1 MKEKIK
7 NFLDTD
13 LLEKYLLGTTSA
25 EEAFQVERYITMY
38 PEVRKTYDELQ
49 ENLEAFA
56 KLHALKSPADLK
68 ERILQ
73 SIRQEKKVR
82 SKFFKY
88 AIAASIAAFIFAG
101 SSFFFYN
108 QNQKLENEKTLVT
121 NKIKDLE
128 MDMKVQ
134 LEDLRNQYIVLNNP
148 NTKRY
153 SVMGNKKAKD
163 LKAVA
168 YVNPVKKLS
177 YINVRNLPQLPED
190 QCYQMWA
197 DVNGEMVN
205 LGVIKQFEN
214 KEKLLALP
222 YADNAVSY
230 ITIEQEGG
238 NTTPTVQNIVANI
251 TY

>member
-1 MKEKIK
+1 MREKIK

-13 LLEKYLLGTTSA
+13 LLEKYLLGTTST
-25 EEAFQVERYITMY
+25 EETLKVERYITMH
-38 PEVRKTYDELQ
+38 PEVRDMYNELQ
-49 ENLEAFA
+49 DNLEAYA
-56 KLHALKSPADLK
+56 KLHALKTPEGLK
-68 ERILQ
+68 DKILYRIK
-73 SIRQEKKVR
+73 QEGKVR
-82 SKFFKY
+82 GKFFKY

-101 SSFFFYN
+101 SSIFFYN
-108 QNQKLENEKTLVT
+108 QNQRLEDEKTLVT
-121 NKIKDLE
+121 NQIKDLE

-148 NTKRY
+148 NTKKFP
-153 SVMGNKKAKD
+153 VMGNKKAKE

-168 YVNPVKKLS
+168 YVNPVKQLS

-197 DVNGEMVN
+197 EVNGEMVN
-205 LGVIKQFEN
+205 LGVIKQFDN
-214 KEKLLALP
+214 KEQLLALP

-230 ITIEQEGG
+230 ITIEQQGG
-238 NTTPTVQNIVANI
+238 NNTPTVQNIVANI